1 MSFDLIGDIHGELGS
16 LERLLEKLGYRHSDG
31 VWRHPERQA
40 LFLGDLIDRGERSRE
55 VVGTV
60 RAMVE
65 AGQARCIMGNH
76 ELNAIGYHTPVPN
89 SSGAFLRPR
98 SEKNRDQHW
107 ATLKSY
113 DGYLETLA
121 DDLAWF
127 RTLPFWLELD
137 GLRAVHAAWSPEA
150 MALIEGSGIRERDD
164 WPKMFPEAFDEFSP
178 LGSAISEVLKGVEW
192 RLPAGRSFH
201 DKEGNERHEARVTW
215 WNVSPGDRWP
225 EIALGPPKMVDA
237 LPDTAIPSDYPFL
250 QYSENAPPVFFGHYW
265 LCGDPTPLAEN
276 IACLDYSVAK
286 GGHLVAYR
294 WNGEQQLRRENFV
307 AVAAR

>member
-1 MSFDLIGDIHGELGS
+1 MSFDLIGDIHGELDP
-16 LERLLEKLGYRHSDG
+16 LERLLQKLGYRQSDG

-76 ELNAIGYHTPVPN
+76 EFNAIGYHTPDPN
-89 SSGAFLRPR
+89 LPDEYLRPR
-98 SEKNRDQHW
+98 SEKNCIQHR

-113 DGYLETLA
+113 DGHDEILEE
-121 DDLAWF
+121 DMAWF

-137 GLRAVHAAWSPEA
+137 GLRVVHAAWSPEA
-150 MALIEGSGIRERDD
+150 MALIEGSGVRGRDD
-164 WPKMFPEAFDEFSP
+164 WPEALPEAFDEFSP
-178 LGSAISEVLKGVEW
+178 LGAAISEVLKGVEW
-192 RLPAGRSFH
+192 RLPDGRSFN

-215 WNVSPGDRWP
+215 WDASPGDHWRA
-225 EIALGPPKMVDA
+225 IALGPPEMVDA
-237 LPDTAIPSDYPFL
+237 LPDTSIPLDYPAL
-250 QYSENAPPVFFGHYW
+250 KYPGEAPPVFFGHYW
-265 LCGDPTPLAEN
+265 LRGEPAPLAEN

-286 GGHLVAYR
+286 DGHLVAYR
-294 WNGEQQLRRENFV
+294 WDGERQLRREHFV
-307 AVAAR
+307 AVSAR